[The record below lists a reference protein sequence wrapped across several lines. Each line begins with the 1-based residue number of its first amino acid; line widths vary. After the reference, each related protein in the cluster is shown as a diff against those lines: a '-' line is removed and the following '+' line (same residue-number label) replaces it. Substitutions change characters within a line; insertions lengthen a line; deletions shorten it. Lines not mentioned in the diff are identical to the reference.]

1 VYVGEK
7 GMSFKVLVEKCEGN
21 DCCKDLC
28 MGGRLMLKELGW
40 EGVDRF
46 YQGEDTTNDGPF

>member
-1 VYVGEK
+1 
-7 GMSFKVLVEKCEGN
+7 MSFKVLVEKCEGN